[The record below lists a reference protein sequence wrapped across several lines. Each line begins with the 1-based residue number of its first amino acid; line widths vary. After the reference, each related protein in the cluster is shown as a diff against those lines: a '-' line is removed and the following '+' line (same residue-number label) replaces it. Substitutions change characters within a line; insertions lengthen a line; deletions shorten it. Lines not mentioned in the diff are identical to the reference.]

1 MDPVVRPWRR
11 SLLLL
16 CFVCSSLLL
25 LVSSQTS
32 SDSCTADLSL
42 GSDIPF
48 NTTGLSCFS
57 AWSSQ
62 DFVLRF
68 GKDASGSNVWNFVLS
83 APDNGGYISVGFSP
97 TGRMVGSSAVAG
109 WVAADGT
116 ATANQYFLGG
126 TSSGSCPPNKGKLAL
141 TPDAQPAIVSKGS
154 RLYLAF
160 QFSGQPLTDVIYAV
174 GPPGTLPGSSGL
186 LARHQDMSIGTITL
200 PSGTSGGS
208 GGGGSPA
215 TGGGGGEGDD
225 GNEGKGESKHSK
237 HGDEDGD
244 EGEGG
249 KRKTPTSAS
258 SSSTGGSSS
267 GLNAKRRHGVLAVIS
282 WGAMIPAGVAMAR
295 FLKRFD
301 PLWFYAHAVV
311 QDSGAG
317 RAGEADQGVQGAQV
331 LELVPP
337 LRRPGGRLLGVGN
350 IFYGLSLAKEGQ
362 EWSYVYGIF
371 VGICAVVYL
380 VLEEWRRRH

>member
-1 MDPVVRPWRR
+1 
-11 SLLLL
+11 
-16 CFVCSSLLL
+16 
-25 LVSSQTS
+25 
-32 SDSCTADLSL
+32 
-42 GSDIPF
+42 
-48 NTTGLSCFS
+48 
-57 AWSSQ
+57 
-62 DFVLRF
+62 
-68 GKDASGSNVWNFVLS
+68 
-83 APDNGGYISVGFSP
+83 
-97 TGRMVGSSAVAG
+97 MVGSSAVAG
-109 WVAADGT
+109 WIAADGT

-311 QDSGAG
+311 QGLGFVIGALAIVAGFRLDDEDEVGAHKAIGIIVLVCACLQVLAVLARPIKESKARKYWNWYHHYVG
-317 RAGEADQGVQGAQV
+317 RAAVI
-331 LELVPP
+331 
-337 LRRPGGRLLGVGN
+337 LGVGN